1 MTIYPPITKHGNGKF
16 PGSFLPKLRKFYCH
30 VTAGRYVM
38 SFLHVGTACNNISE
52 FHCSRI
58 WRPSRMQIY
67 PDPIHWFPQAPT
79 MLEAVAGHS
88 WFGIH
93 RGVFAELRLQT
104 LKQFVHLTFWS
115 RGSSE
120 SNTNQV
126 SKVTGFYRHML
137 WDLWVKTVKTL
148 APVWTLKQVV
158 IASSSRK
165 RMVQLVLTHSHIKR
179 RVNKMTDDHVH
190 IRKGQNWAPTS
201 NWIIGIWCLP
211 SRYLR

>member
-1 MTIYPPITKHGNGKF
+1 MLCGIGFTTLHHRNHDYISADHQTWQRKIPRQ
-16 PGSFLPKLRKFYCH
+16 FLAEIENVLLPCK
-30 VTAGRYVM
+30 TAGRYVM

-115 RGSSE
+115 RAEGLLNPTRIRSLKLQWQDFTGICYGS
-120 SNTNQV
+120 NP
-126 SKVTGFYRHML
+126 SK
-137 WDLWVKTVKTL
+137 
-148 APVWTLKQVV
+148 P
-158 IASSSRK
+158 
-165 RMVQLVLTHSHIKR
+165 
-179 RVNKMTDDHVH
+179 
-190 IRKGQNWAPTS
+190 
-201 NWIIGIWCLP
+201 
-211 SRYLR
+211 